1 MITHPYKKFNF
12 QRKFI
17 FPQFLSFP
25 ANNTP
30 KNYTSIKRS
39 HSQSVHFGGWYKDT
53 KHGKICFHFKDPIF
67 SYCSEHFL
75 NATARS
81 LHPRKWLS
89 IGGSSKLHTSE
100 PGNFPS
106 FDSWMNELRRE
117 TKGYCFFSVNGWSI
131 KLCTDWCFPCR
142 AIEFI
147 WSKAGITLLKLK
159 LTDHSMCF

>member
-117 TKGYCFFSVNGWSI
+117 TKGYCFFFLSTGGPSSCVLIGVFPVEQSSLSDLRLES
-131 KLCTDWCFPCR
+131 LC
-142 AIEFI
+142 
-147 WSKAGITLLKLK
+147 
-159 LTDHSMCF
+159 

>member
-1 MITHPYKKFNF
+1 MSSCTLVRT
-12 QRKFI
+12 QRPIRIQIASCLSPFI
-17 FPQFLSFP
+17 NLC
-25 ANNTP
+25 
-30 KNYTSIKRS
+30 ILED
-39 HSQSVHFGGWYKDT
+39 DT
-53 KHGKICFHFKDPIF
+53 RDIKHGKICFHFKDPIF

-75 NATARS
+75 NATTRS

-117 TKGYCFFSVNGWSI
+117 TKGYYIFFSVNGWSI
-131 KLCTDWCFPCR
+131 KLCTDRRFPCL

>member
-1 MITHPYKKFNF
+1 MITHPYKNFNF

-17 FPQFLSFP
+17 FPQFLPFP

-81 LHPRKWLS
+81 LHPRKWRSPLVDRAS
-89 IGGSSKLHTSE
+89 YTHLNLGTFLVSTAE
-100 PGNFPS
+100 
-106 FDSWMNELRRE
+106 WMNWGGKQKATVFFLSTGGPSSCVLIGVFPVEQSSLSDLRLE
-117 TKGYCFFSVNGWSI
+117 S
-131 KLCTDWCFPCR
+131 LC
-142 AIEFI
+142 
-147 WSKAGITLLKLK
+147 
-159 LTDHSMCF
+159 